1 MHQSECYRI
10 LGVPR
15 DASIDDIK
23 VAFRR
28 LARKHHPDIN
38 QNDPT
43 AAEKFRL
50 VQAAY
55 QVLKDVEA
63 GILPKQQPTSQSP
76 TQTSGQSS
84 RPVPHNPPSQKQAQ
98 KDSQKQ
104 APRIKIEVKEVRH
117 NVDPIAT
124 DPELKLKLDTL
135 HRLQEL
141 LKQKKYV
148 VAIAIAEGMELLK
161 QKKYVVAI
169 AIAEGMRDRFP
180 TSPEVVHWQ
189 AVAYH
194 RYSNELILAGKLREA
209 EIYLY
214 KALKTD
220 LSNRE
225 LCFEVRRDIDR
236 VKGLL

>member
-148 VAIAIAEGMELLK
+148 VAIAIAEGM
-161 QKKYVVAI
+161 
-169 AIAEGMRDRFP
+169 RDRFP